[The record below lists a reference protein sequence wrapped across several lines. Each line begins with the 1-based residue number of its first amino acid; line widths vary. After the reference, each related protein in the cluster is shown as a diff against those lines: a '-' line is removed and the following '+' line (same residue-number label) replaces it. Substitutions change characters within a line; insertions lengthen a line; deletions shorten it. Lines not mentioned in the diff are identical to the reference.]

1 MSIAVECEICG
12 KQYKLNDSL
21 AGKKVNCKACGT
33 AIMVPGGDDDDL
45 AELDD
50 RPARRKGASSG
61 GKRGKKKKAS
71 NAGLFIGLGI
81 GGLLVVGALIAVV
94 VVLMR
99 PANPGGDPNIAG
111 AGANT
116 PNPPA
121 TGTGASTPAQ
131 NATATNTTPART
143 NTGASG
149 ATSTSASN
157 NPIVIAQAPLN
168 WQAQPDPPAEALPS
182 SWDNAFEIPVQ
193 SGFIDAS
200 QMLYPVVPSAYV
212 LVGEN
217 NSQGKHREL
226 WNLATGKREGALKN
240 VTINSTNPTA
250 LSPDGRFVAWNQYKG
265 IDLFD
270 VKDERSFAQIP
281 VEAST
286 FNCQSLAIVPGNKL
300 VGLSS
305 VHKQMRVW
313 QLPEGN
319 PLQQVDLGKQFA
331 YSEKSAYSPGGKYIA
346 LESEF
351 LQGWITVYDIANGK
365 AVGELR
371 VNSAKDAGYIQ
382 FFGLA
387 FSPDGKQLAGIW
399 DASGGKSATQIAI
412 WNMADGKLAENVLI
426 TPGIKA
432 KYEPDSQSYSLQWF
446 PDGKRFLV
454 HGVAIV
460 DRAKQETVYTFEKTT
475 VPSRTIRRPLSSALI
490 AGYEGGRDKGAI
502 KALPISE
509 EELARASAIAQAG
522 GLPEDQKLPT
532 LTGSNFTAAATTRA
546 ASSWTA
552 TPDVPSVL
560 PGDLHTAP
568 LSLASGTGIARDVV
582 LTGGDAPQAFVR
594 IAEGENLNDAKFT
607 IPDTRFRAGRQG
619 VETIVLPRP
628 VLAEKNR
635 IAVFDLV
642 AKKAAQTVDIPF
654 SADLVDAHGTA
665 ILVKPHNAKGRLDV
679 YDTTGKHR
687 VGFRPYRG
695 VAEESD
701 LELRAAVLVDATHA
715 VTTNLGRKLV
725 GWELPGCKPSF
736 AVDEVSVFALSPGK
750 RDLACA
756 TAEGIEIR
764 DARTGAAKG
773 TLGIQGAVAA
783 LAFHPN
789 GEQLA
794 VLLADKGGNY
804 LYIADV
810 KTGQFSAEI
819 PCPVAGPVLRWSGDK
834 HLLIGQVRVRATS
847 TNPYTLALFDIEAKT
862 VAWTYRLPA
871 GVVAENT
878 LDQRLWYAAPKSER
892 VPALQLVAV
901 TLPEPKVTDALAA
914 NKIAPELLV
923 QPGGQVALTMNIPSI
938 PWQSDLSQQLQEK
951 FKTAIEKTG
960 VGITTGGNI
969 RVEITAKPGT
979 GNAFQVSKLGDRNN
993 VTSVQENNF
1002 ELTVKYVRGQEQLW
1016 VKHFQTSNNLGFGLK
1031 HLKPNES
1038 VQQAFDKDLTEKITS
1053 FVDSLVLPSYV
1064 FTRRSMVGLGSSI
1077 LNGDGPVTGAVSK
1090 GNEPVARLERVTTF
1104 DR

>member
-50 RPARRKGASSG
+50 RPARRKGASSS
-61 GKRGKKKKAS
+61 GKRGKKKKSS

-81 GGLLVVGALIAVV
+81 GGLVVVGALIAVV
-94 VVLMR
+94 VVVMR
-99 PANPGGDPNIAG
+99 PANPGGDPNVAG

-116 PNPPA
+116 TNSPA
-121 TGTGASTPAQ
+121 GGTGASTPAQ
-131 NATATNTTPART
+131 NATATNTTPAAT
-143 NTGASG
+143 NPVTSG
-149 ATSTSASN
+149 APPASASSN
-157 NPIVIAQAPLN
+157 QLVIAQAPLN

-182 SWDNAFEIPVQ
+182 SWDSAFDIPVQ
-193 SGFIDAS
+193 AGFIGAS
-200 QMLYPVVPSAYV
+200 HMLYPVVPSAYV

-217 NSQGKHREL
+217 DSQGKHREL
-226 WNLATGKREGALKN
+226 WNLSNGKKEGTLKN
-240 VTINSTNPTA
+240 VSISSSNPTA
-250 LSPDGRFVAWNQYKG
+250 LSPDGRLVAWSDYKG
-265 IDLFD
+265 VDLFD
-270 VKDERSFAQIP
+270 VIDERGFAQIP

-305 VHKQMRVW
+305 VNKQMRVW
-313 QLPEGN
+313 QLPEGK
-319 PLQQVDLGKQFA
+319 PLQQVELGKQFA
-331 YSEKSAYSPGGKYIA
+331 YAEKSAYSPGGKYIA

-371 VNSAKDAGYIQ
+371 VEKAKDAGYIQ
-382 FFGLA
+382 FFSLA

-412 WNMADGKLAENVLI
+412 WNMADGKLAENVMI

-432 KYEPDSQSYSLQWF
+432 KFEPDSQSYSLQWF

-460 DRAKQETVYTFEKTT
+460 DRAKKETVYTFEKNT
-475 VPSRTIRRPLSSALI
+475 VSSRTIRRPLSPTLV
-490 AGYEGGRDKGAI
+490 AGYEGARDKGVL
-502 KALPISE
+502 KALPISDE
-509 EELARASAIAQAG
+509 EIARASSIAQAG

-552 TPDVPSVL
+552 TPDVAPAL

-568 LSLASGTGIARDVV
+568 LSLASGTGIARDIV
-582 LTGGDAPQAFVR
+582 LIGGEAPQAFVR
-594 IAEGENLNDAKFT
+594 IAEGENLNDPKFA
-607 IPDTRFRAGRQG
+607 IPDTRFRAGRLG

-628 VLAEKNR
+628 VLAERNHV
-635 IAVFDLV
+635 AVIDLV
-642 AKKAAQTVDIPF
+642 AKNIVQTVDIPF
-654 SADLVDAHGTA
+654 STDLVDAHGNTV
-665 ILVKPHNAKGRLDV
+665 LVKPHNAKGRLDV
-679 YDTTGKHR
+679 YDTAGKHV
-687 VGFRPYRG
+687 VGFRPYKG
-695 VAEESD
+695 VTDDND
-701 LELRAAVLVDATHA
+701 LELRSAVLVDATHV
-715 VTTNLGRKLV
+715 VTTNLGGKLV
-725 GWELPGCKPSF
+725 GWEVPGCKPTF
-736 AVDEVSVFALSPGK
+736 AIDDVSVFALSPGK

-756 TAEGIEIR
+756 TAAGIEIR

-783 LAFHPN
+783 LAFHPQ

-810 KTGQFSAEI
+810 KTGQFGAEI

-834 HLLIGQVRVRATS
+834 HLLIGQARVRPTAA
-847 TNPYTLALFDIEAKT
+847 NPYTLALFDIDAKT
-862 VAWTYRLPA
+862 IAWTYRLPA
-871 GVVAENT
+871 GVVTENT

-901 TLPEPKVTDALAA
+901 ALPEPKVTAALAA
-914 NKIAPELLV
+914 NKLAPELLV

-938 PWQSDLSQQLQEK
+938 PWQSDLSQKLQDK
-951 FKTAIEKTG
+951 LKAAVEKTG
-960 VGITTGGNI
+960 AGITTGGNI

-979 GNAFQVSKLGDRNN
+979 GNAFQVSKLGERTN

-1002 ELTVKYVRGQEQLW
+1002 ELTVKYLRGQEQLW
-1016 VKHFQTSNNLGFGLK
+1016 TKDFKTSNNLGFGLK
-1031 HLKPNES
+1031 HLQPNQS
-1038 VQQAFDKDLTEKITS
+1038 IQQALDNDLSEKITS

-1090 GNEPVARLERVTTF
+1090 ANEPVAIVPRTQR
-1104 DR
+1104 